1 MVGSAMFTTD
11 SSIYEIV
18 DAMMVT
24 ASTHG
29 LLPPAQS
36 VALTDRIAASSQG
49 RGFGLGMRNHM
60 CLAVVNTNT
69 AGRAELVASP
79 RRGRLPDPDRA
90 PRPLGMHA
98 FDHAA
103 VDLHPAFFAV
113 LPPIER
119 PA

>member
-36 VALTDRIAASSQG
+36 VALTERIAASSQG

-60 CLAVVNTNT
+60 CLAIVNTNT
-69 AGRAELVASP
+69 AGPTGADSHP
-79 RRGRLPDPDRA
+79 PPPPPPP
-90 PRPLGMHA
+90 PRPGR
-98 FDHAA
+98 
-103 VDLHPAFFAV
+103 PPTPP
-113 LPPIER
+113 LPPRLCFPFRAAEA
-119 PA
+119 PPTPP